1 MFCSQCGASNEAN
14 SRFCSNCGRQ
24 ATVAEQFNSV
34 ARGADSS
41 QGTGKSPKAKVW
53 IWVGIGLFAL
63 SLLTGQS
70 LLGFLTGEV
79 TLDATKVEQSIKAE
93 IKKQMFIDVSVT
105 CPHPMAAKVGET
117 RQCWYKSPLISTRFI
132 DVTVQSTTGDITWKT
147 Q

>member
-14 SRFCSNCGRQ
+14 SKFCSSCGRQ
-24 ATVAEQFNSV
+24 MTIAEQFNAPASESN
-34 ARGADSS
+34 SS
-41 QGTGKSPKAKVW
+41 AVSGKNSKAKVW
-53 IWVGIGLFAL
+53 IWVGLGLFAL

-93 IKKQMFIDVSVT
+93 IKKQMFIDVTVN

-117 RQCWYKSPLISTRFI
+117 RQCWYKNSLIGTRFI